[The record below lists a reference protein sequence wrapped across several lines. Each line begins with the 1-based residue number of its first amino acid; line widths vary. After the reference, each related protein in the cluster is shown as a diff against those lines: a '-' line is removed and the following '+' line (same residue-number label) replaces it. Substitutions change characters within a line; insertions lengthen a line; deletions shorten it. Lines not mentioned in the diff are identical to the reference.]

1 MKAETEIT
9 LGIALQEE
17 IQEEVFESDPG
28 NIPKKDFM
36 KTVANA
42 LCGGGI
48 DRLEGLVATH
58 RDREAEMAVELEDT
72 FNLGRWKNERILTLE
87 QRVNDQQMEI
97 YQLKSQKDNT
107 TIAALIA
114 GYPQFTPILKR
125 KGRTMLP
132 CRHHGQAQVWFPE
145 RKAKAEATMTLTE
158 VLRN

>member
-1 MKAETEIT
+1 MKAKTEIT

-17 IQEEVFESDPG
+17 IQVEALESGPS
-28 NIPKKDFM
+28 NIPKKDFA
-36 KTVANA
+36 KTLANA
-42 LCGGGI
+42 LCGGEI

-58 RDREAEMAVELEDT
+58 RDREAGMAVELEDA
-72 FNLGRWKNERILTLE
+72 FNVGRWKNERILTLE
-87 QRVNDQQMEI
+87 QRVNDQEMEI
-97 YQLKSQKDNT
+97 YQLKSQKDST

-145 RKAKAEATMTLTE
+145 RKAKAEAAMTLAE
-158 VLRN
+158 ALRN